1 MIFDRKRTDRECS
14 RLTNL
19 KITFSHVARCEG
31 SVICV
36 VVVVLMFS
44 AVSFRVHTNMTVKRL
59 VQFLFIA

>member
-14 RLTNL
+14 RLTDL

-31 SVICV
+31 SEIC

>member
-36 VVVVLMFS
+36 VVVLMFS